1 MSSLNTKNN
10 PFIAASNRISQE
22 DANNNFQDSFINLLS
37 SSFSNAIKNILSNGP
52 AKNKSI
58 KRNYENYKD
67 FVDEEEEIRSQYEKL
82 NKNEKIKEPFTAR
95 NKKKINT
102 NLNSEYSDDFNKEEK
117 NVDTTKN
124 NPDDDETQI
133 ENSTFIPNKY
143 HYIYEDNEGKKK
155 IYCYQKA
162 HGNIYDLRCKD
173 RKCKGRSQF
182 KINEDEI
189 IITVE
194 CDKPYEEHDYCEEF
208 IIRNKIK
215 DNKITNDDLETYKV
229 QKIYFEYM
237 IDEYPNLSYNN
248 IEYKL
253 INDYNIKKVYYKMQ
267 ELRNYK
273 KKKNTIY
280 NIKKEN
286 DFKIDSIELRG
297 TKLYLG
303 KIEFISNKTINN
315 SVYVTKCIRLYGTKE
330 SCALL
335 DNKFVTQYFVDNTY
349 KCVPKTIENAN
360 SLLLLLGYN
369 SNLDIFEICL
379 AALMSHEDS
388 EIMIEFYNHLKN
400 IYNFSPKKITHDF
413 ALGNISALNTVFKSD
428 LKIIPCFFHLVQTWW
443 RKAIALGLRAKSY
456 IKNTTILIFN
466 LKILPF
472 LNKTKAI
479 KFYKDIKNFIGDMDD
494 NFKAFYAYFEK
505 YWLNEDI
512 NKETVYDF
520 AMWSYYGKF
529 DFKTSKKQLVD
540 DSTLNENVFYSNNC
554 VESLN
559 HVINSHI
566 MNPLRSSK
574 NYPSKLLQ

>member
-1 MSSLNTKNN
+1 
-10 PFIAASNRISQE
+10 
-22 DANNNFQDSFINLLS
+22 
-37 SSFSNAIKNILSNGP
+37 
-52 AKNKSI
+52 
-58 KRNYENYKD
+58 
-67 FVDEEEEIRSQYEKL
+67 
-82 NKNEKIKEPFTAR
+82 
-95 NKKKINT
+95 
-102 NLNSEYSDDFNKEEK
+102 
-117 NVDTTKN
+117 
-124 NPDDDETQI
+124 
-133 ENSTFIPNKY
+133 
-143 HYIYEDNEGKKK
+143 
-155 IYCYQKA
+155 
-162 HGNIYDLRCKD
+162 
-173 RKCKGRSQF
+173 
-182 KINEDEI
+182 
-189 IITVE
+189 
-194 CDKPYEEHDYCEEF
+194 
-208 IIRNKIK
+208 
-215 DNKITNDDLETYKV
+215 
-229 QKIYFEYM
+229 M

-443 RKAIALGLRAKSY
+443 RKANALGLRAKSY

-466 LKILPF
+466 LKI
-472 LNKTKAI
+472 
-479 KFYKDIKNFIGDMDD
+479 
-494 NFKAFYAYFEK
+494 
-505 YWLNEDI
+505 
-512 NKETVYDF
+512 
-520 AMWSYYGKF
+520 
-529 DFKTSKKQLVD
+529 
-540 DSTLNENVFYSNNC
+540 
-554 VESLN
+554 
-559 HVINSHI
+559 
-566 MNPLRSSK
+566 
-574 NYPSKLLQ
+574 